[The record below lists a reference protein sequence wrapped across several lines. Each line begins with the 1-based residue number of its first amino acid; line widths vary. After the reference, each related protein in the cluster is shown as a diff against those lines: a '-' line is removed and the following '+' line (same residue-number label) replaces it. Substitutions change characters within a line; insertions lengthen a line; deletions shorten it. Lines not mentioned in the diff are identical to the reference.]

1 MGQSS
6 CSCTEPCLHNGT
18 SVPGVNE
25 VSWDKQQH
33 CSIQCIPVSICQQ
46 MELENLPE
54 YCKKWP
60 LTYPVEM
67 ILVPAVG
74 NLAIQ

>member
-1 MGQSS
+1 MR
-6 CSCTEPCLHNGT
+6 CLG
-18 SVPGVNE
+18 
-25 VSWDKQQH
+25 DKQQQLELAG
-33 CSIQCIPVSICQQ
+33 CTIQCIPVSICQQ

-67 ILVPAVG
+67 ILVPAVD